1 MGAEHSRLLFQGE
14 GSMKFWHLVVAWLAA
29 LSIGAWVMVSGPLR
43 GASAGS
49 GKDSV
54 HTPQQQAVGHRE
66 RPIAAAQPSRP
77 AVTRKPVGAPA
88 QSDAAPAEGALAE
101 WETFQRDARH
111 TGYVPA
117 SFDPDLFVKKWEWQ
131 RPDDDGVLGAIN
143 PVATAPGYVVVS
155 GDEWHGSP
163 TLRVMRELNGT
174 LVWEQ
179 IFEDYPALNP
189 PAVSN
194 GAIYVTTTGHEK
206 TFLWAFALV
215 DGTPLIQASFSSQWA
230 NLLTPTVH
238 AGRAYVSS
246 GYYWDT
252 LYAFDA
258 VAGDRLWTAGAS
270 TTEMSTPAV
279 NDEHAVMYGGASLDV
294 YDVETGERTASIPDP
309 HVLEPGSSMTYHGA
323 PMMGSADS
331 VTAFS
336 GGAFSGRASSSAEHY
351 DSRYLVNFSIQD
363 SRIRWRSQRR
373 YLTHPATADGVV
385 YAGSN
390 DPKSFDAIDEA
401 TGRVLWSW
409 VPPVEDISF
418 HRNVVVTDN
427 LIFLS
432 TNRAVYALDRV
443 SRGPVWSYPVP
454 GMLAISGGGTLYIA
468 EGARES
474 TGRLIA
480 ISLTGHWLTGGRGPR
495 RSR

>member
-1 MGAEHSRLLFQGE
+1 
-14 GSMKFWHLVVAWLAA
+14 MKFWHLVVAWLAA

-77 AVTRKPVGAPA
+77 AVTRQPVGAPTQA
-88 QSDAAPAEGALAE
+88 DAAPAEGALAE

-117 SFDPDLFVKKWEWQ
+117 SFDPAQFVKMWEWQ
-131 RPDDDGVLGAIN
+131 RIVGGEPGVISS
-143 PVATAPGYVVVS
+143 VATAAGNVVVS
-155 GDEWHGSP
+155 GEDFFGSP
-163 TLRVMRELNGT
+163 VLRVMREVDGA

-179 IFEDYPALNP
+179 VFEGYPTINP
-189 PAVSN
+189 PATSN
-194 GAIYVTTTGHEK
+194 GAVYVTTSGHEQ
-206 TFLWAFALV
+206 TFLWAFAMV

-230 NLLTPTVH
+230 SLLAPTVH
-238 AGRAYVSS
+238 GGRAYVSS

-258 VAGDRLWTAGAS
+258 VAGDRLWTASAAA
-270 TTEMSTPAV
+270 TEMSAPAV
-279 NDEHAVMYGGASLDV
+279 DDMRAVLYGRAALDV
-294 YDVETGERTASIPDP
+294 YDVATGERTVSIPDP
-309 HVLEPGSSMTYHGA
+309 YVPEAGGGSSYYGA
-323 PMMGSADS
+323 PVIGRADS

-336 GGAFSGRASSSAEHY
+336 GTDHFGINPRH
-351 DSRYLVNFSIQD
+351 LVNFSID
-363 SRIRWRSQRR
+363 EARARWRSQRR
-373 YLTHPATADGVV
+373 YLTQPAVVDGVV

-401 TGRVLWSW
+401 TGRVLRSW
-409 VPPVEDISF
+409 VPPPTDVSF
-418 HRNVVVTDN
+418 HRNVVATDN
-427 LIFLS
+427 LVFVS
-432 TNRAVYALDRV
+432 TDRAVHALDRATL
-443 SRGPVWSYPVP
+443 RPVWSYPVP

-468 EGARES
+468 EGALQA

-480 ISLTGHWLTGGRGPR
+480 ISLDGHWLTGGRGPR
-495 RSR
+495 RRR